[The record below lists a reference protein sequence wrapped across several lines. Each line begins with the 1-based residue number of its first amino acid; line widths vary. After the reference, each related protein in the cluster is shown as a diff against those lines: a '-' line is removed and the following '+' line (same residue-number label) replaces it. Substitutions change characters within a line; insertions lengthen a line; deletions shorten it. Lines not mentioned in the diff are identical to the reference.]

1 MKTKTDKPE
10 ENNHSEE
17 NHKSPC
23 TRICE
28 TLKDWLPVLI
38 GVSFG
43 ITLLNIENINIFF
56 NSHYTQVVTGYE
68 DKTVRIKTESVSD
81 DKAASYDLHTSVSA
95 DNAAAA
101 QKKTI
106 KKSQPVKP
114 KPKPEPKSQH
124 ITLPPAPKPTPAIRQ
139 IATAAKRNWKLE
151 ATGTG
156 NNLSITLYMG
166 SNSLAGKNTF
176 SRSDDARNHFTFR
189 INNAPHGQVCEVSS
203 NVEVK
208 SITGGTINENK
219 ITFSGGDAKISVVRK
234 Y

>member
-17 NHKSPC
+17 NHKSPG
-23 TRICE
+23 TRIYE

-43 ITLLNIENINIFF
+43 ITLLNIENINISF
-56 NSHYTQVVTGYE
+56 NHYDTGHE

-81 DKAASYDLHTSVSA
+81 DKAASYDLHTAVSA

-101 QKKTI
+101 QKKAI

-124 ITLPPAPKPTPAIRQ
+124 ITPTPAPKPTPAIRQ

-189 INNAPHGQVCEVSS
+189 INNVQQGQVCEVSS

-208 SITGGTINENK
+208 SVTGGEIDGNK
-219 ITFSGGDAKISVVRK
+219 ITFSGGDANISAVRK

>member
-17 NHKSPC
+17 NHKSPG
-23 TRICE
+23 TWIYE

-43 ITLLNIENINIFF
+43 ITLLNIENLNIFV
-56 NSHYTQVVTGYE
+56 NIDTEHE
-68 DKTVRIKTESVSD
+68 DKTVKRKTESLSD
-81 DKAASYDLHTSVSA
+81 DKAASYNLHTAVSA
-95 DNAAAA
+95 DNAAA
-101 QKKTI
+101 QNKTV
-106 KKSQPVKP
+106 KRPQPVKP
-114 KPKPEPKSQH
+114 KPKPVPQKPKPEPEQKSQH
-124 ITLPPAPKPTPAIRQ
+124 ITPTPAPEPRQ
-139 IATAAKRNWKLE
+139 IAPAAKRNWKLE

-189 INNAPHGQVCEVSS
+189 INNAPQGQVCEVSS

-208 SITGGTINENK
+208 SVTGGEIDENK
-219 ITFSGGDAKISVVRK
+219 ITFSGGEAKISAVRK